1 MKFKWYICCPT
12 FSYCMPGTV
21 LDTLQTS
28 IYFSVRLPSGVQLLV
43 YLTEVG
49 SRPWTGQVTSQGHGH
64 LCVGEL
70 DAGDVRLTT
79 VLPSLPQNTRAA
91 GSFPTNALLGQ
102 PVLEAKEILP
112 FSSSPTFYLI

>member
-1 MKFKWYICCPT
+1 
-12 FSYCMPGTV
+12 MPGTV

-43 YLTEVG
+43 YLTEVE

-70 DAGDVRLTT
+70 DAGDVRLT
-79 VLPSLPQNTRAA
+79 SFAFSPQNTRAA